1 VDAEIGEGAVL
12 LAAMGAIAAREE
24 HGSGVLTMGS
34 GGLHK
39 WQFNL
44 RNFRGVIRGDVRTLT
59 AIGWRAEST
68 IEEEADR
75 IVPIGLR

>member
-1 VDAEIGEGAVL
+1 
-12 LAAMGAIAAREE
+12 
-24 HGSGVLTMGS
+24 VLTMGS